1 MDILLRV
8 IAIFIEVSILAAVI
22 YALLTGVRLT
32 VFDLGLGPKYKK
44 VVAMLL
50 IVAGGM
56 VVVFFISHLTSF
68 YPAIRVG

>member
-68 YPAIRVG
+68 YPTL